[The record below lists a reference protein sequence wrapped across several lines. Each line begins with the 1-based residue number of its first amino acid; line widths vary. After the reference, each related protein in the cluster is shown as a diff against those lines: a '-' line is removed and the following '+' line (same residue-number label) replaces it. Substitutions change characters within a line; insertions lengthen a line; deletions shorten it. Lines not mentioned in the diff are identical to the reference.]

1 MRDPPTTNPCDPP
14 PTHPPTHLNPPLP
27 HHVVCR
33 HKWDEAAN
41 EAANEDNNGLTG
53 ADFRNCFC
61 NSIKDA
67 PQNVKD
73 VFNGV
78 CRVVGWGRCGGEG
91 AAADADSGA
100 GVGAGMRGETGRGG
114 VGSFN

>member
-33 HKWDEAAN
+33 HKWD